1 MASSRQP
8 TLGVHLLETIT
19 RGMYSEP
26 LHSAREYVQNAYD
39 SIRSAR
45 RSGLLASDAGE
56 VRVVVDADA
65 RTARIRDDGTGLSPE
80 EAAVY
85 LLDLGNSNKAETD
98 AGSMRNAG
106 FRGIGR
112 MAGITY
118 CKKLRFETSNGNG
131 KKCIVEFDAT
141 GINRLTRAGQKAT
154 TIVDAIRNNSTLVEE
169 AEDQGCH
176 YLEVVLEGINRAGE
190 SFLKEDCL
198 EGYLAQTAPVAYN
211 PEWSFG
217 GKIRSFAEEAESASS
232 LDHIRVTIRDAAGN
246 RRSDVRRPFRNTFST
261 TNTRG
266 ERRTVRVRDV
276 VALPRDG
283 APVDGWWGWLA
294 LHERQGA
301 LANISFA
308 GLRLR
313 MHNIAV
319 GDGAVIRDLF
329 TTPSHAMWCFG
340 EIHITDSTLTPNA
353 QRDNFEESRAWRQ
366 IKERLRNEAVQ
377 IGKEIQRESAQRN
390 ASVETLK
397 RRAEKKQKKAHKAIE
412 RGFVS
417 PDEQKALVRE
427 LQDEVKKLEQKEGKR
442 NRGEKEKETIRT
454 IRHELEVVVK
464 RVESV
469 KTTKADVAQAHLSRE
484 TRRVLRKVREV
495 LQSELDEET
504 FRRII
509 EKINVALQPGQRT

>member
-1 MASSRQP
+1 MASSREP

-19 RGMYSEP
+19 KGMYSEP
-26 LHSAREYVQNAYD
+26 LHSVREYVQNAYD

-45 RSGLLASDAGE
+45 RNGLLATDAGE
-56 VRVVVDADA
+56 VRVAVDTEA
-65 RTARIRDDGTGLSPE
+65 RTVRIRDDGTGLGPE

-85 LLDLGNSNKAETD
+85 LLDLGNSNKVESD

-154 TIVDAIRNNSTLVEE
+154 TIVNAIRDNSMLVEE
-169 AEDQGCH
+169 TEDQGQH
-176 YLEVVLEGINRAGE
+176 YLEVVLDGINNAGE
-190 SFLKEDCL
+190 SFLKEYYL
-198 EGYLAQTAPVAYN
+198 EGYLAQTAPVDYN

-217 GKIRSFAEEAESASS
+217 DKIRSIAGEAESESS

-246 RRSDVRRPFRNTFST
+246 RRSDVRRPFRNTFKT
-261 TNTRG
+261 TNRQG
-266 ERRTVRVRDV
+266 AQRTVRVKDV

-283 APVDGWWGWLA
+283 NPVEGWWGWLA

-301 LANISFA
+301 LANIPFA
-308 GLRLR
+308 GLQVR

-319 GDGAVIRDLF
+319 GDVVVVRELF

-340 EIHITDSTLTPNA
+340 EVHVTDSTLTPNA
-353 QRDNFEESRAWRQ
+353 QRDNFEDSRAWRR

-377 IGKEIQRESAQRN
+377 IDKEIRRESAQRSV
-390 ASVETLK
+390 SVETLK
-397 RRAEKKQKKAHKAIE
+397 RRADAKRKEADRAIE

-417 PDEQKALVRE
+417 PDEQKALVRKIQE
-427 LQDEVKKLEQKEGKR
+427 EVKRLAQDEGKR
-442 NRGEKEKETIRT
+442 NRGEEEKETIRT
-454 IRHELEVVVK
+454 IRRELEDVAK

-469 KTTKADVAQAHLSRE
+469 TTTKADAAQAHLSRE
-484 TRRVLRKVREV
+484 TRRVLRRVREV

-504 FRRII
+504 FRRIT
-509 EKINVALQPGQRT
+509 EKINAALQPGQRN